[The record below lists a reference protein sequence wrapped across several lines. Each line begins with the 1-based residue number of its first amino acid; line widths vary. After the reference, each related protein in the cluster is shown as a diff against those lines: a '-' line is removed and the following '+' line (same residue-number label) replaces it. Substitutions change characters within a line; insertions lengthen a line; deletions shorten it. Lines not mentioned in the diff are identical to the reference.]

1 MQTTVSIPGIHCDA
15 CSTLIKDVSS
25 DFPEIESVEVDTN
38 SKQVTVKHNDDFPK
52 DRWVA
57 AIEELGDTY
66 KVQPSSASGELR
78 PAGQPVF

>member
-1 MQTTVSIPGIHCDA
+1 MATTIVSIPGIHCDA

-25 DFPEIESVEVDTN
+25 DFSEIESVEVDTH

-57 AIEELGDTY
+57 AVEELGDTY
-66 KVQPSSASGELR
+66 KVQPI
-78 PAGQPVF
+78 F